1 MPSRIAIVNPY
12 LAGGL
17 FVDYLVRGRYHLIPK
32 DPQVCGARQ
41 SIRIDSPTAP
51 RTISQVPRS
60 PRLVRHRDPAPVSRP
75 ATDSGSTAM
84 TRTSAGAN
92 SGLKGTGST
101 MSKSEPQSFKNHG
114 RFDPPYHF
122 FLTWIFLANVIISIV
137 YAVHHLCFYSVW
149 LVVLS
154 IAAFL
159 LRLQDAPYPLK
170 VQDRVIRL
178 EERLRLQAL
187 APEEWHTQIYR
198 LTEDQLIGLR
208 FAADDE
214 VVELAKQALEH
225 NLNRKQIKERI
236 KDWRPDNWRV

>member
-1 MPSRIAIVNPY
+1 
-12 LAGGL
+12 
-17 FVDYLVRGRYHLIPK
+17 
-32 DPQVCGARQ
+32 
-41 SIRIDSPTAP
+41 
-51 RTISQVPRS
+51 
-60 PRLVRHRDPAPVSRP
+60 
-75 ATDSGSTAM
+75 
-84 TRTSAGAN
+84 
-92 SGLKGTGST
+92 
-101 MSKSEPQSFKNHG
+101 MSKSEPQGLKNHG

-122 FLTWIFLANVIISIV
+122 FLTFVSMATIVIAVI
-137 YAVHHLCFYSVW
+137 YCVHHFCFYSVW

-154 IAAFL
+154 LAAFVAL
-159 LRLQDAPYPLK
+159 FRMRQYPLK

-187 APEEWHTQIYR
+187 APAEWHSQIYR

>member
-1 MPSRIAIVNPY
+1 
-12 LAGGL
+12 
-17 FVDYLVRGRYHLIPK
+17 
-32 DPQVCGARQ
+32 
-41 SIRIDSPTAP
+41 
-51 RTISQVPRS
+51 
-60 PRLVRHRDPAPVSRP
+60 
-75 ATDSGSTAM
+75 
-84 TRTSAGAN
+84 
-92 SGLKGTGST
+92 
-101 MSKSEPQSFKNHG
+101 MSKSAPQSFKSHG
-114 RFDPPYHF
+114 RFDPLYHF
-122 FLTWIFLANVIISIV
+122 FLTWIFLANVVIAIV

-149 LVVLS
+149 VAVMS

-159 LRLQDAPYPLK
+159 LLFKLRTYPLK

-225 NLNRKQIKERI
+225 NLNRKQIKQRI
-236 KDWRPDNWRV
+236 KDWRPDYWRV